1 MQKEGYSKINLENQ
15 GLCLKIKLCILL
27 LICDLSRVRC
37 EKDESS
43 SEPISA
49 GNLALPISQQP
60 GPLFGFGQNIVDK
73 GDKQGFLTIDDI
85 QGKRKCFVDFT
96 PTFLYGIS
104 NNLSVFAYLPIAS
117 RFRTDG
123 RCSAGFEDMVVQFEY
138 AYHNKNTPRYLNQAT
153 VVGALVL
160 PFGSFRKL
168 PPTGFGS
175 PSIFLGLTASHNAIE
190 WYLFGSPGVLITTP
204 HHGTKFGNLFFYQTG
219 FGRNITYV
227 PKELIFMWMIELF
240 GIYRQR
246 DKINYAIN
254 PNSGSHIFSIG
265 PSLWLSTQ
273 RVILQA
279 GASFPLYQHFNGNQ
293 RKNYYWFSLYAG
305 WKFNS

>member
-1 MQKEGYSKINLENQ
+1 MKAVLSLF
-15 GLCLKIKLCILL
+15 LPVILRYLYPNSRVHFLALVKTL
-27 LICDLSRVRC
+27 LIRVTNKVFLR
-37 EKDESS
+37 
-43 SEPISA
+43 
-49 GNLALPISQQP
+49 
-60 GPLFGFGQNIVDK
+60 
-73 GDKQGFLTIDDI
+73 LTIYR
-85 QGKRKCFVDFT
+85 GNENA
-96 PTFLYGIS
+96 LWIS
-104 NNLSVFAYLPIAS
+104 RPHFCMALVIICLYLPIYPLHHAFALMADAQLDLKTWLFS
-117 RFRTDG
+117 LNMPITT
-123 RCSAGFEDMVVQFEY
+123 
-138 AYHNKNTPRYLNQAT
+138 KNTPRYLNQAT

-293 RKNYYWFSLYAG
+293 KEKLLLVFSLRRLEI
-305 WKFNS
+305 